1 MMRVQSLFKCGVI
14 LLSSALVAMAPL
26 TPSAA
31 PQSIDSQ
38 GATSRSPAGTFSTQQ
53 AANGEKMFKQVCSP
67 CHNTDQMT
75 GSKFRSRWADET
87 VGDVFDFISSAMPE
101 GNPGSLSAEEYSS
114 IVAFFLRESG
124 YEAGTSDLPA
134 TLEPLKALRIEAPL
148 K

>member
-1 MMRVQSLFKCGVI
+1 MTRVQSLFRCGAI
-14 LLSSALVAMAPL
+14 LLSSVLIAVASM

-31 PQSIDSQ
+31 PQSVDAQ
-38 GATSRSPAGTFSTQQ
+38 GKASRSPAGTFTSQQ
-53 AANGEKMFKQVCSP
+53 AANGEKMFRQVCSP

-75 GSKFRSRWADET
+75 GTKFRSRWADET

-114 IVAFFLRESG
+114 IVAFFLRDSG
-124 YEAGTSDLPA
+124 YEAGASDLPA
-134 TLEPLKALRIEAPL
+134 TLEPLKAIRIEAPS